1 MYWLIVGRDKPD
13 HESIRLSAREAH
25 REYIW
30 RVDLPARLLVGS
42 PLSDDDG
49 AAMTGTWLLVEA
61 PDRAAA
67 EAFAEGDPYRRV
79 GLFDRVEIAALHSV
93 FDPRRFGLRSPAVS
107 GGEPTRP

>member
-1 MYWLIVGRDKPD
+1 MYWLIIERDKRD
-13 HESIRLSAREAH
+13 QESTRLRTREAH
-25 REYIW
+25 RDYIW

-67 EAFAEGDPYRRV
+67 EAFAEGDPYRKA
-79 GLFDRVEIAALHSV
+79 GLFERVEIAALHPV
-93 FDPRRFGLRSPAVS
+93 FDPRSFGLRSPAVS
-107 GGEPTRP
+107 GGEPEHP